1 MERERERE
9 RGGGGFSSSDH
20 RATTIIVSPEIYLRK
35 TQSAYINWVGV
46 YSIILTRKITA
57 HKTNAQNFT
66 LLFLLLFV
74 HFL

>member
-1 MERERERE
+1 MSGGG
-9 RGGGGFSSSDH
+9 GGGGFSCSDH
-20 RATTIIVSPEIYLRK
+20 RATTIIVSPEMYLKK

-46 YSIILTRKITA
+46 HSIILKITA